1 MKCTHMAP
9 RFIETADDQGDDMEL
24 PLYVSRQVDEET
36 SRILAMRKRLL
47 ITAAEEGKSNLIER
61 QKDV

>member
-1 MKCTHMAP
+1 MKFTHMAP
-9 RFIETADDQGDDMEL
+9 RFIESGDDQGDDLEL

-47 ITAAEEGKSNLIER
+47 ITAAEEGKNNLIER

>member
-1 MKCTHMAP
+1 MKFTHSAP
-9 RFIETADDQGDDMEL
+9 RFIESGDDQGDDLEL

>member
-9 RFIETADDQGDDMEL
+9 RFIETADDQGDDMVL

-36 SRILAMRKRLL
+36 YRILAVRKRLL
-47 ITAAEEGKSNLIER
+47 ATVAKDGRNNLAER
-61 QKDV
+61 QKGF